1 MEIEELITQAMD
13 DGSVKNYQYFN
24 MLKNRSVIF
33 NDECSK
39 NIVEFVALP
48 LINFEK
54 DNSNDPVHLYV
65 NSEGGE
71 IFTSLFL
78 CDIIDNY
85 SKPLYIH
92 IMCYC
97 LSMGCVLACAGS
109 NNPNVHKD
117 CYSYSIG
124 MLHAG
129 YITLSGTSSQG
140 KSFMKFNQQIEDKT
154 KDYILKNTKITEEEY
169 DKHNDEDWWL
179 TSEDMLKYGI
189 VDKIIGKE

>member
-54 DNSNDPVHLYV
+54 DNSNDPVHLYI

-78 CDIIDNY
+78 CDIIENY

-92 IMCYC
+92 IMGYC

>member
-54 DNSNDPVHLYV
+54 DNSNDPVHLYI

-92 IMCYC
+92 IMGYC

-109 NNPNVHKD
+109 NNPKVHKD

>member
-92 IMCYC
+92 IMGYC
-97 LSMGCVLACAGS
+97 LSMGCVLAWAGS

-117 CYSYSIG
+117 CYSYRIG

>member
-1 MEIEELITQAMD
+1 M
-13 DGSVKNYQYFN
+13 G
-24 MLKNRSVIF
+24 
-33 NDECSK
+33 
-39 NIVEFVALP
+39 
-48 LINFEK
+48 
-54 DNSNDPVHLYV
+54 
-65 NSEGGE
+65 
-71 IFTSLFL
+71 
-78 CDIIDNY
+78 
-85 SKPLYIH
+85 
-92 IMCYC
+92 YC